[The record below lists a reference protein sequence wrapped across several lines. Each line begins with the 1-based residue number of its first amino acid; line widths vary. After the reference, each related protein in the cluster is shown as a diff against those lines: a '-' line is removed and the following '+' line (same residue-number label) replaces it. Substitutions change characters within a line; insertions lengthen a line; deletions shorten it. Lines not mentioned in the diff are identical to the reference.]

1 MASLLLFVIFEVNCR
16 IYWFDN
22 ITSYITGEC
31 QRVGIAKRWSRSTF
45 LVKYP
50 DYISFTD
57 QYFVPVSCFLL
68 FNLCD
73 WGGRSLTAV
82 CMWVSLICP
91 AQIISRSISIFIS
104 PRTFIQVCLRS
115 SRHRTYCSIHW
126 HLSKSKEH
134 PKTNANTNTIYTF
147 LSQENDD
154 SLLPNHHFHPEG
166 PPFMCN
172 YHIMFLVVYNNYN
185 WIKGWLVTAERQMS
199 FHKTQTL
206 TFNE

>member
-1 MASLLLFVIFEVNCR
+1 MSACWNSKSMKSGYLRRFIHL
-16 IYWFDN
+16 
-22 ITSYITGEC
+22 
-31 QRVGIAKRWSRSTF
+31 

-91 AQIISRSISIFIS
+91 AALISRSISIFIS
-104 PRTFIQVCLRS
+104 PKTFIQTCPRS
-115 SRHRTYCSIHW
+115 FRHSTYCSL
-126 HLSKSKEH
+126 HLYPSNSKEQL
-134 PKTNANTNTIYTF
+134 KTNAHINTIYKF

-154 SLLPNHHFHPEG
+154 SLLLSHHFHPEG
-166 PPFMCN
+166 PPLC
-172 YHIMFLVVYNNYN
+172 IITISCS
-185 WIKGWLVTAERQMS
+185 W
-199 FHKTQTL
+199 
-206 TFNE
+206 